1 MMDMAHV
8 SGSHGS
14 IWTEGAGIKIADKNG
29 TRDYEIPDDLALPPP
44 PPVGGS
50 DPRHQE
56 ERWKMLV
63 GMELA
68 PYTMLCRA
76 FRAAIHGEASPSP
89 VVPATFAD
97 GVAAMEIIDAFRAS
111 AAGGGKVVEV

>member
-1 MMDMAHV
+1 
-8 SGSHGS
+8 
-14 IWTEGAGIKIADKNG
+14 
-29 TRDYEIPDDLALPPP
+29 
-44 PPVGGS
+44 
-50 DPRHQE
+50 
-56 ERWKMLV
+56 MLV